1 MEKKTAKQMV
11 AQEKGYVREKPYGR
25 PNKFSYGYSEPWCA
39 DFQRYNLEEG
49 GYKEWV
55 KKFPKRFCYC
65 PDIWTKAG
73 QLGCRKYSGIPGDL
87 VCFDWNGNKVSD
99 HIGMVV
105 KKNAN
110 GTYTTVEG
118 NTSNVS
124 NANGNCVQVR
134 VRETRFIR
142 GFVRPP
148 YKDEKPFEKP
158 KEKTYTGAKI
168 KLKEHTK
175 NSTYGAGKYLA
186 VGDYYDAN
194 VKALQKFLNWYG
206 DAGLAVDGC
215 FGKLTK
221 EAVYAF
227 QKLEGVT
234 KNGMF
239 DKETKKAADK
249 YYK

>member
-1 MEKKTAKQMV
+1 MGKKTAKQMV
-11 AQEKGYVREKPYGR
+11 AQEKSYVRDKPYGR
-25 PNKFSYGYSEPWCA
+25 PNMFSYGFNEPWCG
-39 DFQRYNLEEG
+39 DFQRYNLEQG

-65 PDIWTKAG
+65 PSIWEKSKE
-73 QLGCRKYSGIPGDL
+73 LGCRKYSGIPGDL
-87 VCFDWNGNKVSD
+87 VLFDWNGNKVAD

-105 KKNAN
+105 KKNSN

-148 YKDEKPFEKP
+148 YKEEKFVKP
-158 KEKTYTGAKI
+158 KLNSYTGKKI
-168 KLKEHTK
+168 KLNDH
-175 NSTYGAGKYLA
+175 SALATYGEGKYLA
-186 VGDYYDAN
+186 VGDAKCSG
-194 VKALQKFLNWYG
+194 VKYLQQFLNWYM
-206 DAGLAVDGC
+206 DAGLAVDGIY
-215 FGKLTK
+215 GKMTK

-227 QKLEGVT
+227 QKIEALTKDGVFGT
-234 KNGMF
+234 
-239 DKETKKAADK
+239 DDKKAANA
-249 YYK
+249 YYKA